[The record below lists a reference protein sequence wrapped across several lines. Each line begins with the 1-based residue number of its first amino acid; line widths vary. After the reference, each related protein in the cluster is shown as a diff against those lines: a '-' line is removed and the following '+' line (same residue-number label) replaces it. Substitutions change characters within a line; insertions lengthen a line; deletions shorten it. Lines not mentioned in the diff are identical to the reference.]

1 MRIQTDISR
10 PVESPPPWLTFVSRA
25 DNDFAW
31 LRLMVINPLNGAVS
45 TMVED
50 SIEIEPVDLSPRAS
64 NLHIGL
70 D

>member
-1 MRIQTDISR
+1 MRIQTDIPCSA
-10 PVESPPPWLTFVSRA
+10 ESPPPWLTFVSRA
-25 DNDFAW
+25 DNDFVW

-50 SIEIEPVDLSPRAS
+50 SVDIEPVDLSPRAS
-64 NLHIGL
+64 SLHIGL